1 MHTNVTTDRH
11 VRIVSA
17 YSLESWNR
25 VCRANLKLPTHLK
38 HAKAVSSFSYYVW
51 SKKGE
56 FWEDF

>member
-25 VCRANLKLPTHLK
+25 DLQSQLA
-38 HAKAVSSFSYYVW
+38 AAYSF
-51 SKKGE
+51 E
-56 FWEDF
+56 AC